1 MSRNALC
8 VVTVSATGV
17 DVKHDLCGASPRRQ
31 SHRPEYSAGMARS
44 ARSRSLTTF
53 VCAATLSTLV
63 LGSVSSVSGA
73 DRKIEF
79 NRDIRPILSNNCY
92 LCHGP
97 DKNQLQ
103 AGLRLDKPETAVAK
117 LESGNTGIVPGDVS
131 ASAIIERITTSDPNL
146 KMPPAE
152 SGKSVS
158 ESEIETLKAWIRQGA
173 EYQGHWSFITAVRPE
188 PPATRFSNHVRN
200 EIDQFIL
207 SRLEAEGLE
216 PSPEADKVTLIRRA
230 TIDLTGLPPTPAE
243 VDAFLA
249 DESSQAYERLIDRL
263 LMSPRYGEHQGR
275 IWLDAARYGDTHG
288 LHLDNERS
296 MWPYREYVINAFN
309 QNMPFNR
316 FTVEQLAGDLIPDA
330 TVDQKVASGF
340 NRCNVTTGEG
350 GSIDE
355 EVLVRYAVDR
365 TEALSTV
372 FLGLTLQCAVCHTH
386 KFDPISQKEFYSL
399 YSYFYSMADA
409 AMDGNALL
417 PPPILKLPSTEHT
430 KRQQDLLNELAAL
443 QQSSATALA
452 AATAAYVDP
461 LAGKDLPADALSV
474 LRLETVWVD
483 DELPP
488 GAQPAGDSPWRLIT
502 KGEGPVFSGEKAS
515 SRTATGLSQHFFT
528 GANPPLKIGEGDTL
542 FAYVYL
548 DPANPPRAI
557 MLQFNDGS
565 WEHRTN
571 WGDEDAIGFGAK
583 NTPAKRIAGPL
594 PKTGEW
600 VRLEVNAAD
609 VGLPAGANLNG
620 WAFTQFGGTCYWDK
634 AGIVSRAAP
643 APTDFQ
649 SQIAWEQAQQ
659 PTPSTTY
666 PAPIQEILKLASAA
680 RTPEQQQQ
688 LRDYFLQHVNVD
700 TRDTFAKLRTS
711 IAENEK
717 QRADLDAAIP
727 ATMVSAD
734 LPQPREAFI
743 LIRGAY
749 DKKGERVERG
759 VPAVLPPLPEG
770 VPNNRL
776 GLAQWLVAPEHPLTS
791 RVVVNRYWQQ
801 FFGTGIVK
809 TAEDFGAQG
818 TWPSHPELL
827 DWLATEFIRTGWD
840 VKRMHK
846 LMLMSGTY
854 RQSAKVSSELL
865 SRDPENV
872 LLARGPR
879 FRFDAEVIRDSIL
892 FASGLLVERAGG
904 KSVKPYQPEGIWEA
918 VAFVGSN
925 TREFKPDAGESLY
938 RRSLY
943 TFWKRTAPPP
953 SMSTFDAPSRENC
966 TVRRP
971 RTNTPLQALALM
983 NDKQYVDA
991 ARKLAERMLREGGE
1005 TPEDRLVYGFRWVT
1019 ARRPS
1024 ARELEVLKGT
1034 LDKQRAQFQADTKA
1048 AEQLL
1053 AYGDSPRDPHL
1064 ETAEYAA
1071 WTMLA
1076 NLLINLDETIT
1087 K

>member
-1 MSRNALC
+1 MQLRLA
-8 VVTVSATGV
+8 AITG
-17 DVKHDLCGASPRRQ
+17 LI
-31 SHRPEYSAGMARS
+31 
-44 ARSRSLTTF
+44 
-53 VCAATLSTLV
+53 AAVGTANSMV
-63 LGSVSSVSGA
+63 AA

-103 AGLRLDKPETAVAK
+103 AGLRLDKREIAIGT
-117 LESGNTGIVPGDVS
+117 LESGQKAIVPHDIS
-131 ASAIIERITTSDPNL
+131 ASSLIARITSTNPDE
-146 KMPPAE
+146 KMPPE
-152 SGKSVS
+152 SSGKHLTAA
-158 ESEIETLKAWIRQGA
+158 EIDILKAWITQGA
-173 EYQGHWSFITAVRPE
+173 EYQGHWSFIAAVRRE
-188 PPATRFSNHVRN
+188 PPTSRFSQLARN

-207 SRLEAEGLE
+207 SRLEAESIE
-216 PSPEADKVTLIRRA
+216 PTPEADKVTLIRRA
-230 TIDLTGLPPTPAE
+230 TVDLTGLPPTPAE

-249 DESSQAYERLIDRL
+249 DNSTTAYERVIDRL
-263 LMSPRYGEHQGR
+263 LLSSRYGEHQGR

-296 MWPYREYVINAFN
+296 LWPYREYVINAFN
-309 QNMPFNR
+309 QNLPFNQ
-316 FTVEQLAGDLIPDA
+316 FTIEQLAGDLIPAA
-330 TVDQKVASGF
+330 TVDQKIASGF
-340 NRCNVTTGEG
+340 NRCNVTTSEG
-350 GSIDE
+350 GSIDD

-372 FLGLTLQCAVCHTH
+372 FLGLTLQCAVCHSH

-399 YSYFYSMADA
+399 YSYFYSMADK

-417 PPPILKLPSTEHT
+417 PPPILKLASPDQTR
-430 KRQQDLLNELAAL
+430 RQQELDLQSTDVQNTIVAELAKINY
-443 QQSSATALA
+443 T
-452 AATAAYVDP
+452 DP
-461 LAGKDLPADALSV
+461 LAGVDIPADALSV
-474 LRLETVWVD
+474 LRREVVWFD
-483 DELPP
+483 DDALPT
-488 GAQPAGDSPWRLIT
+488 GAQQQGDSPWKFIA
-502 KGEGPVFSGEKAS
+502 KPEGPVYSGEKS
-515 SRTATGLSQHFFT
+515 STRTATGLSQHFFT
-528 GANPPLKIGEGDTL
+528 GANPGLNIGEGDTL

-548 DPANPPRAI
+548 DPANPPQSI

-565 WEHRTN
+565 WDHRIN

-583 NTPAKRIAGPL
+583 NTTAKRLGGAL

-600 VRLEVNAAD
+600 VRLEVRAAD
-609 VGLPAGANLNG
+609 VGLLPGVNLNG
-620 WAFTQFGGTCYWDK
+620 WAFTQFGGTCYWDR
-634 AGIVSRAAP
+634 AGIVTLVNSP
-643 APTDFQ
+643 PTEFD
-649 SQIAWEQAQQ
+649 SQIAWERSEL
-659 PTPSTTY
+659 PTPNKSL
-666 PAPIQEILKLASAA
+666 PAPIQAALKVESLQ
-680 RTPEQQQQ
+680 RTAEQQKQ
-688 LRDYFLQHVNVD
+688 LRDYFLQSVNTG
-700 TRDTFAKLRTS
+700 TRATFAALFAKT
-711 IAENEK
+711 AELDK
-717 QRADLDAAIP
+717 QKKELDAAIP
-727 ATMVSAD
+727 ATMVSED
-734 LPQPREAFI
+734 LAEPRDTFV

-749 DKKGERVERG
+749 DKKGDKVDRG
-759 VPAVLPPLPEG
+759 VPSVLPALPEG

-776 GLAQWLVAPEHPLTS
+776 GLAKWLVSPEHPLTS
-791 RVVVNRYWQQ
+791 RVIVNRYWQQ

-809 TAEDFGAQG
+809 TSEDFGAQG
-818 TWPSHPELL
+818 TWPTHPELL

-854 RQSAKVSSELL
+854 RQSAHVSPALL
-865 SRDPENV
+865 VRDPEN
-872 LLARGPR
+872 LLLGRGPR

-892 FASGLLVERAGG
+892 FASGLLVERSGG

-983 NDKQYVDA
+983 NDKQYIDA
-991 ARKLAERMLREGGE
+991 ARKLAERMLTEGGS
-1005 TPEDRLVYGFRWVT
+1005 TPESRLTHGFRLVT
-1019 ARRPS
+1019 ARLPS
-1024 ARELEVLKGT
+1024 AKETDVLLRT
-1034 LDKQRAQFQADTKA
+1034 LNKQRVIFAADLPA
-1048 AEQLL
+1048 AEKLL
-1053 AYGDSPRDPHL
+1053 AYGDLPR
-1064 ETAEYAA
+1064 TANQEPAELAA